1 MKKNN
6 LANLFRKQIVST
18 IVSIILGFIVAG
30 AILASIGFNPIKTYS
45 TMFSGI
51 FGKPRYIAN
60 TVISAT
66 PLILTGASVA
76 FAFKTG
82 LFNIGAEG
90 QYMFGFIVAGILGIV
105 LNFPPIIQVPVI
117 LIGGML
123 AGMIYGGFTG
133 LLKAKF
139 GVHEVITGI
148 MLNWIAFY
156 LNNFVAKASSLHM
169 VNSEGTY
176 PINPSGYI
184 KFFPQMKSTDEGIQ
198 ELLKNP
204 ILGDIFVKSD
214 VNIGIFIAIAVVIIL
229 NIIIKKSTLGYQLRA
244 VGFNKDAAEFAGIN
258 VKKNIIKSMA
268 IAGAVAGLAGAV
280 NITALNPH
288 QILSLGVFTNYG
300 FNGLAVALIAGNS
313 IIGTV
318 FAGLLFGGFLE
329 GGKTIQSR
337 LGAPSETI
345 SILIGIIIF
354 FIAISKILP
363 VIIEKIQEKKK
374 SKEEK

>member
-374 SKEEK
+374 SKEKK

>member
-214 VNIGIFIAIAVVIIL
+214 VNIGIFIAISVVIIL

>member
-105 LNFPPIIQVPVI
+105 LNLPPIIQVPVI

>member
-214 VNIGIFIAIAVVIIL
+214 VNIGIFIAISVVIIL

-374 SKEEK
+374 SKEKK

>member
-1 MKKNN
+1 
-6 LANLFRKQIVST
+6 
-18 IVSIILGFIVAG
+18 
-30 AILASIGFNPIKTYS
+30 
-45 TMFSGI
+45 
-51 FGKPRYIAN
+51 
-60 TVISAT
+60 
-66 PLILTGASVA
+66 
-76 FAFKTG
+76 
-82 LFNIGAEG
+82 
-90 QYMFGFIVAGILGIV
+90 MFGFIVAGILGIV